1 MKTPYVYFDNRE
13 TLPSWF
19 IKILRFIPESQ
30 TVFVLTNS
38 TKSAKIANKT
48 NIKFIKLLELDY
60 QHEYA
65 KFTKIYKHLST
76 HSESFELACFERYFA
91 LKACMSKMKLESAWQ
106 LDTDVVPTNSLN
118 IYSKFELIFSTP
130 YKDLSVVSAHTAK
143 FSKAGIENLVSYL
156 LNIFYQQNT
165 NELERI
171 YIERVSKGLL
181 GGITDMTAVGCW
193 LKTLK
198 TDAWYNSFDNE
209 FLGIRINHIFGN
221 LDHDLSLRSNSL
233 QKSLILLNFKANLIV
248 LKSPNNTLKYASM
261 HFQGHYKNLIPI
273 FLGTK
278 FLIGNSDF
286 FLFLTKAIVKVNK
299 EIKNL

>member
-181 GGITDMTAVGCW
+181 GGITDMTAVGYW
-193 LKTLK
+193 LRTLK
-198 TDAWYNSFDNE
+198 SGSWYNSFGNE
-209 FLGIRINHIFGN
+209 YLGMRINHVFGN
-221 LDHDLSLRSNSL
+221 LEHDLSLASNGYT
-233 QKSLILLNFKANLIV
+233 KSLVLIHLMPSVVILKTPNKTLHYAN
-248 LKSPNNTLKYASM
+248 M

-273 FLGTK
+273 LIDLK
-278 FLIGNSDF
+278 FLIGNSKV
-286 FLFLTKAIVKVNK
+286 FLSLTKVLAK
-299 EIKNL
+299 IKITINI